1 MLTCKGYTLS
11 KHFAYVELLCTL
23 HKSPDLQQ
31 SVNTSHFL
39 QIPPAADSLLSTFRA
54 FLPHPM
60 PARRQP
66 RCFARLNTWG
76 RKPKEGKEEKKKSG
90 EEAAEAVPW
99 RLPHGG
105 GCPPLPLSPPI
116 PLTCRTALS
125 CSLGTPTIRQTSSRP
140 EGSASSMARQHE
152 AARSDRTRRSAAFPQ
167 RRPSPPLRRPRGGAA
182 PSGGHRALLAPQGV
196 PLPDWT
202 PFTSL

>member
-76 RKPKEGKEEKKKSG
+76 QKPKEGREEKKKIWRRSCRG
-90 EEAAEAVPW
+90 CPMEVTSRR
-99 RLPHGG
+99 RLPAAPAQPPDPPHLQDRPQLLFGHADHQADLQQARGQRVLHG
-105 GCPPLPLSPPI
+105 
-116 PLTCRTALS
+116 T
-125 CSLGTPTIRQTSSRP
+125 
-140 EGSASSMARQHE
+140 
-152 AARSDRTRRSAAFPQ
+152 AARSGTGRQDATLRRLPSAPPVPSPQ
-167 RRPSPPLRRPRGGAA
+167 AAPGWCRSLRGAPRPPRPSGSSA
-182 PSGGHRALLAPQGV
+182 S
-196 PLPDWT
+196 
-202 PFTSL
+202 